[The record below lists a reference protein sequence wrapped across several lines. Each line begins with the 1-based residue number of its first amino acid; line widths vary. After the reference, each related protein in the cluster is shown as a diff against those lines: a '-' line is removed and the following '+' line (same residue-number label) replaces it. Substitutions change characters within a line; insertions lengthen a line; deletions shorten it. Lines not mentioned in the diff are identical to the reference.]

1 MKMRQAVM
9 KTILAEGR
17 NEVAL
22 SPNEMEWG
30 TLRKQWLKQAK
41 AGPKGTPARIMRQMC
56 FQAIMHK
63 ARQYT
68 NGD

>member
-9 KTILAEGR
+9 KVILAEGR

-22 SPNEMEWG
+22 SPNEMEWV